1 LAATTLVVALIDLYA
16 EGFPAVVTE
25 SIAALQAEIRMSI
38 PGLLGLTLLP
48 IFYPIVDTTN
58 WLRIAALEADPH
70 SARIDAART
79 PEAFARV
86 LGMYAG
92 ASALLWL
99 LICVLGTIAV
109 LATGTPGEADILQ
122 SFVVRLASQQ
132 NDVADAA
139 LWLLLVSVIAM
150 AVSTMSA
157 MFSATLA
164 TIRYDIIPAVWPSL
178 APDLAQPPDQ
188 ALAGRR
194 TIIAGGR
201 ALHRHARRL
210 GLHCKECSSVRSVD
224 QTRAEGQGEMIR

>member
-1 LAATTLVVALIDLYA
+1 
-16 EGFPAVVTE
+16 
-25 SIAALQAEIRMSI
+25 
-38 PGLLGLTLLP
+38 
-48 IFYPIVDTTN
+48 
-58 WLRIAALEADPH
+58 
-70 SARIDAART
+70 
-79 PEAFARV
+79 
-86 LGMYAG
+86 MYAG

-194 TIIAGGR
+194 TIIAGG
-201 ALHRHARRL
+201 
-210 GLHCKECSSVRSVD
+210 GLCIAMLVVLFLLNDYPDGSFTSGRFLVAQLACVCAQLV
-224 QTRAEGQGEMIR
+224 

>member
-1 LAATTLVVALIDLYA
+1 MRHSDSRVVNEVIWVLAATTLVVALIDLYA

-99 LICVLGTIAV
+99 LICVLARNDRSTRYGHAGGGRYPAV
-109 LATGTPGEADILQ
+109 LRCAACFAAKRRSGCGLMAIARKRDCDGCVDDECKVFRNLSDH
-122 SFVVRLASQQ
+122 SVRHYS
-132 NDVADAA
+132 
-139 LWLLLVSVIAM
+139 S
-150 AVSTMSA
+150 
-157 MFSATLA
+157 
-164 TIRYDIIPAVWPSL
+164 R
-178 APDLAQPPDQ
+178 LAQPG
-188 ALAGRR
+188 AGLGAAARPGAR
-194 TIIAGGR
+194 GETHHRCRGAGSASDR
-201 ALHRHARRL
+201 
-210 GLHCKECSSVRSVD
+210 
-224 QTRAEGQGEMIR
+224 

>member
-1 LAATTLVVALIDLYA
+1 MRALSFACASSLWT
-16 EGFPAVVTE
+16 AV
-25 SIAALQAEIRMSI
+25 
-38 PGLLGLTLLP
+38 
-48 IFYPIVDTTN
+48 
-58 WLRIAALEADPH
+58 AALEADPH

-157 MFSATLA
+157 MFSATL
-164 TIRYDIIPAVWPSL
+164 W
-178 APDLAQPPDQ
+178 
-188 ALAGRR
+188 
-194 TIIAGGR
+194 
-201 ALHRHARRL
+201 
-210 GLHCKECSSVRSVD
+210 KECCNALSEGAVHGRCRANDRRNRSEERRVGK
-224 QTRAEGQGEMIR
+224 E